1 MDTYRFTAR
10 SQEALSAAVH
20 AAGAAGH
27 PHVEPLHILLALLA
41 PTDGVPR
48 RLIEAAGGDPAAVA
62 REAQAPL
69 DRLRGASGAPVAAPG
84 LSSPALAVVNAAA
97 DLAKSLGDEYVSTE
111 HLMVG

>member
-48 RLIEAAGGDPAAVA
+48 PLIEAAGGDPALVA
-62 REAQAPL
+62 REAQAAL
-69 DRLRGASGAPVAAPG
+69 DRLP
-84 LSSPALAVVNAAA
+84 
-97 DLAKSLGDEYVSTE
+97 
-111 HLMVG
+111 